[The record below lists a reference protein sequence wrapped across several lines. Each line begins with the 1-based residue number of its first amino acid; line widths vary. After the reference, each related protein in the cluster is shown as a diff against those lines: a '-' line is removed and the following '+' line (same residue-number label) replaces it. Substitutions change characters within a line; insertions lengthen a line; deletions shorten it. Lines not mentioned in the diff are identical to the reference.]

1 MNNTHT
7 MNNPSSTAA
16 LANLE
21 AQPLGR
27 AHLVSLHA
35 LAARTPDEDMRE
47 LARKRYHTLTADQ
60 QRRHAA
66 YVLTYPAVHP
76 VDHLQMVIVG
86 GRPVEVVNI
95 LGVPHMVTE

>member
-1 MNNTHT
+1 MK
-7 MNNPSSTAA
+7 NPSAAAA

-35 LAARTPDEDMRE
+35 LAHCESGDDMRE
-47 LARKRYHTLTADQ
+47 LARQRYHTLTADQ

-66 YVLTYPAVHP
+66 YVLTYPQTHP
-76 VDHLQMVIVG
+76 VDHLQTIIVG
-86 GRPVEVVNI
+86 GRA
-95 LGVPHMVTE
+95 H